1 MKVYEKAFN
10 ENEWFVIGS
19 IIVLN
24 VVIWFVPKIFSRIEA
39 IGYYIFGI
47 YIGLFYDHTISIKPW
62 DFYDVNDNSSY
73 QFIDF
78 LSYIMYGPYGYFFLY
93 FYVRLKIK
101 GLKTIPYILIWSSFS
116 MLMEWTG
123 LKVGLFHFDKGYKM
137 YWSFPIYLLSQSMM
151 IIFYHLV
158 VRDQK
163 HPKRK
168 VEITG
173 K

>member
-1 MKVYEKAFN
+1 MKVYDHGFN
-10 ENEWFVIGS
+10 ENEWFVIAS
-19 IIVLN
+19 LLVTNLA
-24 VVIWFVPKIFSRIEA
+24 IWVAPRIFPKLEA

-62 DFYDVNDNSSY
+62 DYYDVNDNSSY

-93 FYVRLKIK
+93 IYVKWNIR
-101 GLKTIPYILIWSSFS
+101 GLKTIPYILIWSLFS
-116 MLMEWTG
+116 LLMEWIG

-151 IIFYHLV
+151 ILYYHLV
-158 VRDQK
+158 VRKQIAT
-163 HPKRK
+163 R
-168 VEITG
+168 
-173 K
+173 

>member
-1 MKVYEKAFN
+1 MKVYEHAFN
-10 ENEWFVIGS
+10 ENELFVLCS
-19 IIVLN
+19 ILVMNLA
-24 VVIWFVPKIFSRIEA
+24 IWFAPKIFTKLEA

-78 LSYIMYGPYGYFFLY
+78 LSYIMYGPYSYFFVY
-93 FYVRLKIK
+93 FFVKLKIK
-101 GLKTIPYILIWSSFS
+101 GLRTILYILIWSSLS
-116 MLMEWTG
+116 LLLEWVG
-123 LKVGLFHFDKGYKM
+123 LKVGLFHFDKGYRM

-151 IIFYHLV
+151 IIYYHLV
-158 VRDQK
+158 LRNQK
-163 HPKRK
+163 PEP
-168 VEITG
+168 EITG

>member
-1 MKVYEKAFN
+1 MKVYDHAFN

-19 IIVLN
+19 IVVLN
-24 VVIWFVPKIFSRIEA
+24 AVIWLAPRIFSKLEA

-47 YIGLFYDHTISIKPW
+47 YIGLFYDHTISTKPW

-93 FYVRLKIK
+93 FYVKWNIR
-101 GLKTIPYILIWSSFS
+101 GLNTIPYILIWSLFS
-116 MLMEWTG
+116 LLMEWIG

-151 IIFYHLV
+151 ILYYHLV
-158 VRDQK
+158 VRNQNAT
-163 HPKRK
+163 R
-168 VEITG
+168 
-173 K
+173 